1 MDKYDERQEQV
12 RGRIM
17 TRAFILTIILLMG
30 IAFVNDMH
38 VFDIQKNIGFGETLL
53 CIVCID
59 ITYVSVASIWN
70 GSYFAPMMD
79 GRMRLLAYLFTGLA
93 VILTVLSIYDAI
105 YGEPLQLLNIISLV
119 MILSITICLWIRRAD
134 WKK

>member
-17 TRAFILTIILLMG
+17 TRAFILMIIMLLG

-38 VFDIQKNIGFGETLL
+38 IFDIEKNIGFGETL
-53 CIVCID
+53 IGVVCIN
-59 ITYVSVASIWN
+59 ITYVSVALIWN
-70 GSYFAPMMD
+70 GSYFAPMMN
-79 GRMRLLAYLFTGLA
+79 GRMRIIAYLFTALA
-93 VILTVLSIYDAI
+93 IMLLALSAYDV
-105 YGEPLQLLNIISLV
+105 YRGELLQPLNIISLV
-119 MILSITICLWIRRAD
+119 MVLSISICLWIRRID

>member
-17 TRAFILTIILLMG
+17 TRAFILTILLLMG
-30 IAFVNDMH
+30 IAFVN
-38 VFDIQKNIGFGETLL
+38 IQKNIGFGETLL

-105 YGEPLQLLNIISLV
+105 CGEPLQLLNIISLF

>member
-17 TRAFILTIILLMG
+17 TRAFILMIIMLLG

-38 VFDIQKNIGFGETLL
+38 IFDFEKNIGFGETL
-53 CIVCID
+53 IGVVCIN

-70 GSYFAPMMD
+70 GSYFAPMMN
-79 GRMRLLAYLFTGLA
+79 GRMRIIAYLFTALA
-93 VILTVLSIYDAI
+93 IMLLALSAYDV
-105 YGEPLQLLNIISLV
+105 YRGELLQPLDIISLV
-119 MILSITICLWIRRAD
+119 MVLSISICLWIRRTD